1 MSTKR
6 SRLLAVFVA
15 LAMATMTLPLAPTAS
30 ADEHHTQE
38 CVHDAEPDE
47 TGYPYSKEEP
57 FRKSGWIMLAHS
69 ETNDSIRISQ
79 TLFLRIFNEGGLV
92 GNVQEGGFNARIFSN
107 GIDAYVIELPCQTS
121 EHPVFDEDPMVS
133 HQTYCLE
140 RLDAE
145 GQRGVRLFNL
155 NEPPDMRIAFYD
167 QFINLVGDL
176 DPDVPPI
183 ETEED
188 EDEMVCDDIPVH
200 ASYAVVYLETEDAQL
215 PRGLQLLAHN
225 DGGHRAGTWTEHFNF
240 YFYQDE
246 E

>member
-15 LAMATMTLPLAPTAS
+15 LAMAAMTLPLAPAAS
-30 ADEHHTQE
+30 ADQHHTQE
-38 CVHDAEPDE
+38 CVHDAEPHE

-79 TLFLRIFNEGGLV
+79 TLFLRVFNEGGLV
-92 GNVQEGGFNARIFSN
+92 GNIEQGTFNARMFSN

-121 EHPVFDEDPMVS
+121 EHPVFDDDPLVS

-140 RLDAE
+140 RLDPNE
-145 GQRGVRLFNL
+145 DGYQGGVPLQNPPV
-155 NEPPDMRIAFYD
+155 PPDMRIAFYD

-183 ETEED
+183 DTGED
-188 EDEMVCDDIPVH
+188 EDEMVCDDVPVH
-200 ASYAVVYLETEDAQL
+200 ASYAVVYLETEDVQM
-215 PRGLQLLAHN
+215 PRGLQLL
-225 DGGHRAGTWTEHFNF
+225 GHHEAGTWTEHFNF